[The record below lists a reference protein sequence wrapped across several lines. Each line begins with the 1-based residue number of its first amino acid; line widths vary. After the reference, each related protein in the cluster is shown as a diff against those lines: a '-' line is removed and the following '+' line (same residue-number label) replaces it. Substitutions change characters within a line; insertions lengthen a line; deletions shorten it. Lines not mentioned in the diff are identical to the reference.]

1 MSEKIAKEGKTGSNS
16 NGGYSAPIVY
26 KAFAMLQEVAQNPGS
41 LGISDL
47 SRLLNMNK
55 STVFGVTQALL
66 DLGALRQDGTNKKFK
81 LGPALIQLGNQ
92 SLAGISLRSL
102 ARPFMVKLAE
112 EFKETVFLGRIDE
125 YGITIIEKAESP
137 ADLKVSAPVGAR
149 IPFFAAAVAKTFLAS
164 LDEPQQRQILQERT
178 LPKFTDKSITDE
190 EEYVAEL
197 KRVREAGFATDFE
210 EYIHGVHAVS
220 VPLLDARGW
229 LIAAIWVVGFSTAFP
244 EEKMLKVAAAA
255 KVAVEEIRSMM
266 EGS

>member
-1 MSEKIAKEGKTGSNS
+1 MSEQRVKESKGS
-16 NGGYSAPIVY
+16 GYSAPIVY
-26 KAFAMLQEVAQNPGS
+26 KAFAVLKEVAKDPGS

-47 SRLLNMNK
+47 SRVLNMNK
-55 STVFGVTQALL
+55 STLFGVTQALL

-112 EFKETVFLGRIDE
+112 EFMQTVFLGRIDE

-164 LDEPQQRQILQERT
+164 FDEFQQRRILQERT
-178 LPKFTDKSITDE
+178 IPKFTEKSITDE
-190 EEYVAEL
+190 DEYVAEL
-197 KRVREAGFATDFE
+197 KRVRAAGFATDFE

-255 KVAVEEIRSMM
+255 KAAVKEISSMM

>member
-1 MSEKIAKEGKTGSNS
+1 MNERIVKEGHSNGNS
-16 NGGYSAPIVY
+16 NAYSAPIVY
-26 KAFAMLQEVAQNPGS
+26 KAFAVLQEVAKTPGS

-47 SRLLNMNK
+47 SRVLNINK

-66 DLGALRQDGTNKKFK
+66 DLGALRQDGASKKFR

-102 ARPFMVKLAE
+102 ARPFMLKLAE
-112 EFKETVFLGRIDE
+112 EFEQTVFLGRFDE

-137 ADLKVSAPVGAR
+137 VELKVSAPVGAR
-149 IPFFAAAVAKTFLAS
+149 IPFFAGAAAKSFLAS
-164 LDEPQQRQILQERT
+164 LDKPQQRRILQERT

-190 EEYVAEL
+190 DEYLVEL
-197 KRVREAGFATDFE
+197 ERVREAGFATDFE

-229 LIAAIWVVGFSTAFP
+229 LVAAIWIVGFSSSFQR
-244 EEKMLKVAAAA
+244 EKMFRAAEAA
-255 KVAVEEIRSMM
+255 KAGIEEISSMM
-266 EGS
+266 EG